1 MRIQRSDCRD
11 EKDINDRTANDV
23 KKMQAIVYQGEYD
36 CPIFTTLVSGFVAGM
51 QKTVG
56 RLVWYCLP
64 LVNLL
69 LKYWGAEE
77 KQRQLLIL
85 CQ

>member
-11 EKDINDRTANDV
+11 EKDINDRTTNDI
-23 KKMQAIVYQGEYD
+23 KKSAIVYQVF
-36 CPIFTTLVSGFVAGM
+36 IFTTLVSVFVAGM

-56 RLVWYCLP
+56 KLVSKPNYHP

-69 LKYWGAEE
+69 MTYWLEE
-77 KQRQLLIL
+77 KQRQLLKL
-85 CQ
+85 SQ